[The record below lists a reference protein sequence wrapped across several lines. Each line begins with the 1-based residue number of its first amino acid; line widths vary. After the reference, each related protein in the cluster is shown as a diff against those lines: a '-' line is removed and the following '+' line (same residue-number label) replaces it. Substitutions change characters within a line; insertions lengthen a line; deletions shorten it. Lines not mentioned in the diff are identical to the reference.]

1 MRIQEETILS
11 MVYTLELL
19 SYRGM
24 TVRGTVHQSLVWL
37 KKWYKQQGDP
47 EYLELALLQISAL
60 CRMGLAQEEDRALY
74 NELCILAGTDME
86 KLMESCGGMAKQVKV
101 SRPSIRSLIG
111 KWMPNKKNSM
121 TKSEVVEDIIDKLEN
136 QREGQYYYNYEKS
149 WPKNRQSEE
158 EKRDLYKLVIN
169 QEESFLLVLRQYLVY
184 TPMYIERIR
193 HITETCMRQLEMR
206 YEIHAYETGQSVL
219 DDLRKEIYYD
229 VYLLDVQLPDMNGLE
244 VAKQIRHRWSDPI
257 VIYITNYVKYAVDA
271 YELNTYRYIPKES
284 LEEKLPKAYASMGD
298 ILRKQE
304 KRRRTY
310 VVERYAQKETILYRD
325 IYYLKKDRKYVILV
339 HKDGETSVRKTMSEI
354 IEELGENEFLL
365 IDRSYAVNIEHVQS
379 VKNCQVYL
387 QNGEVLPV
395 SKPRWPHVR
404 DTLMGIRR

>member
-1 MRIQEETILS
+1 MIRIAVLDD
-11 MVYTLELL
+11 EL
-19 SYRGM
+19 
-24 TVRGTVHQSLVWL
+24 
-37 KKWYKQQGDP
+37 
-47 EYLELALLQISAL
+47 
-60 CRMGLAQEEDRALY
+60 
-74 NELCILAGTDME
+74 
-86 KLMESCGGMAKQVKV
+86 
-101 SRPSIRSLIG
+101 
-111 KWMPNKKNSM
+111 
-121 TKSEVVEDIIDKLEN
+121 
-136 QREGQYYYNYEKS
+136 
-149 WPKNRQSEE
+149 
-158 EKRDLYKLVIN
+158 
-169 QEESFLLVLRQYLVY
+169 
-184 TPMYIERIR
+184 MYIERIR
-193 HITETCMRQLEMR
+193 QITETCMCQIEMR

-244 VAKQIRHRWSDPI
+244 VAKRIRHRWSDPI

-271 YELNTYRYIPKES
+271 YELNTYRYIPKEF